1 MGASFNQGN
10 QNNFSH
16 NRRRF
21 QRRTS
26 SALMSEINVTPL
38 VDVMLVLLIIFMV
51 TAPMMQQG
59 IDIDLPETAASG
71 IETSDEPFVL
81 AIQND
86 NKLYIAKEEVQLN
99 GLRKKLK
106 AIFASRKNKQIYLK
120 ADKNVNYEL
129 VAKAL
134 AEIRGAGI
142 YNIGLVTLPQ

>member
-1 MGASFNQGN
+1 MGMGSS
-10 QNNFSH
+10 NNRNS
-16 NRRRF
+16 
-21 QRRTS
+21 
-26 SALMSEINVTPL
+26 MSEINVTPL

-81 AIQND
+81 TIQND
-86 NKLYIAKEEVQLN
+86 NKLYIASEEVSLE

-106 AIFASRKNKQIYLK
+106 AIFDTRKNKQVYLK
-120 ADKNVNYEL
+120 ADKKVNYEL
-129 VAKAL
+129 VAKTL
-134 AEIRGAGI
+134 AEIRAAGI

>member
-1 MGASFNQGN
+1 MS
-10 QNNFSH
+10 SSK
-16 NRRRF
+16 NR
-21 QRRTS
+21 S
-26 SALMSEINVTPL
+26 SMSEINVTPL

-81 AIQND
+81 TIRDDQ
-86 NKLYIAKEEVQLN
+86 KLYVAKEQVALK

-120 ADKNVNYEL
+120 ADKKVDYEM
-129 VAKAL
+129 VAKTL
-134 AEIRGAGI
+134 AEIRAAGI

>member
-1 MGASFNQGN
+1 MGMGSS
-10 QNNFSH
+10 NNRNS
-16 NRRRF
+16 
-21 QRRTS
+21 
-26 SALMSEINVTPL
+26 MSEINVTPL

>member
-1 MGASFNQGN
+1 MGMQQS
-10 QNNFSH
+10 S
-16 NRRRF
+16 RSS
-21 QRRTS
+21 RTT
-26 SALMSEINVTPL
+26 LSEINVTPL

-71 IETSDEPFVL
+71 IETNDEPFIL
-81 AIQND
+81 AIKGNRKIYVADEQAA
-86 NKLYIAKEEVQLN
+86 LQ

-106 AIFASRKNKQIYLK
+106 AIFKTRKNKQIYLK
-120 ADKNVNYEL
+120 ADKTVDYQT

-134 AEIRGAGI
+134 AEIRATGI